1 MKKIVLIVCS
11 MVLTSSLWAQRQ
23 YEEVLAQIMQNSPRM
38 QALERHR
45 DAQKSSVV
53 ATAMLEAPEVEFSYF
68 KGSPTDIGN
77 RWDLSVE
84 QSFDLPGVYIN
95 RSKIRSLQQVDAD
108 FEYELS
114 RIEFLKEVQMICSE
128 VVYQKRMVDVLS
140 RCAQNAQNIAQNYEK
155 RMISGDCS
163 ILEYNRAQM
172 EYASAENKLSMANL
186 NLVLLQNKLKI
197 YNGGKAIDYAFS
209 DFGATNIINEE
220 FSVTNYTSK
229 NPALKALDNQC
240 QIAHY
245 ESNLAKSEMLPRF
258 SVGYASENV
267 VGETFRG
274 VTASMQL
281 PLWNGAKGVRA
292 AKTASMAKQQLYDNA
307 VQELSLDIEGLYSK
321 VQSLKQSVA
330 QLQQSMSSVNSIEL
344 LKKSLDAGQI
354 SLEEYL
360 LEVDFYIDSE
370 IAVLDAQKEL
380 DQTLIELN
388 SVLL

>member
-1 MKKIVLIVCS
+1 MKKIVLIVCA

-155 RMISGDCS
+155 RMSSGDCS

-209 DFGATNIINEE
+209 DFAATNIINEE

-229 NPALKALDNQC
+229 NPVLKALDNQC

-370 IAVLDAQKEL
+370 ISILDAQKEL

>member
-1 MKKIVLIVCS
+1 

-209 DFGATNIINEE
+209 DFAATNIINDE

-229 NPALKALDNQC
+229 NPVLKALDNQC

-370 IAVLDAQKEL
+370 ISILDAQKEL

>member
-1 MKKIVLIVCS
+1 MKKIVLIVCA

-209 DFGATNIINEE
+209 DFAATNIINEE

-370 IAVLDAQKEL
+370 ISILDAQKEL